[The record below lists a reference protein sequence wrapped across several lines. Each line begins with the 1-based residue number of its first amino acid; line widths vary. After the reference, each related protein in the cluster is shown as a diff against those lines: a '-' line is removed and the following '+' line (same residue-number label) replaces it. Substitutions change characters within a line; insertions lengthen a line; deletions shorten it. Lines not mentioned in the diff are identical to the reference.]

1 MLYQLNKV
9 DKRFYL
15 SNPKKKKMTE
25 FISKAKINFNANQ
38 IGSTNESASFFYKYN
53 KCLYFL

>member
-15 SNPKKKKMTE
+15 SNPKKKMAE

-38 IGSTNESASFFYKYN
+38 IGSTDESASFFYKYN